1 MSNTVII
8 QLIDTI
14 VKIYRKLT
22 MYPALFQS
30 IICNPHQ
37 TQWNRHDLS
46 PFSRKRNWGPT
57 ISKWQ
62 CRNIK
67 CKPSAS
73 RVLSLTTG
81 LFWSRVIHIKRIFNS
96 FRNNVQLFVGIFS
109 FGFSIRWCGATHYTS
124 VISFRTKNT
133 E

>member
-1 MSNTVII
+1 MFTVVCLIQLVII

-14 VKIYRKLT
+14 VKIYRKPT

-46 PFSRKRNWGPT
+46 PFSKKRNWGPT

-62 CRNIK
+62 CRNVK

-81 LFWSRVIHIKRIFNS
+81 LLLVQGHSNKEDFQLIFGIMFNYLLAFFLLVFQS
-96 FRNNVQLFVGIFS
+96 GGVGPL
-109 FGFSIRWCGATHYTS
+109 TTL
-124 VISFRTKNT
+124 
-133 E
+133 